1 MRGTV
6 AVKQIVH
13 DCSKNRS
20 VKRTE
25 LGGEGGV
32 EVKLL
37 VARHRETG
45 EQSNWGGETQRIC
58 SGRARAF
65 TGAGGRRRK
74 GGRGAEGRGKKVEG
88 EIGGP
93 SFSFGG

>member
-1 MRGTV
+1 M
-6 AVKQIVH
+6 
-13 DCSKNRS
+13 
-20 VKRTE
+20 
-25 LGGEGGV
+25 
-32 EVKLL
+32 KLL

-65 TGAGGRRRK
+65 TGAGGRGREREGRV